1 MESAGRREGRS
12 SEEKNKSVKETVA
25 GKELMVGSVGE
36 QEGITQGREGE
47 GWKKDAVSCRKHG
60 KEKKN
65 GMWK

>member
-1 MESAGRREGRS
+1 M
-12 SEEKNKSVKETVA
+12 KETVA